1 MNLRQ
6 VRYFIAICEEG
17 SFTRAAKKCG
27 VRQPS
32 LTGAMQ
38 RLERELGGQLF
49 VRSTPIQLTS
59 LGAALRPCLVQ
70 IDEAVD
76 RVHQCAAAQVSRS
89 HSNEPVIAGRAM
101 KSASLGLSQPLDA
114 DY

>member
-32 LTGAMQ
+32 LTGAVQ
-38 RLERELGGQLF
+38 RLERELGGNLF
-49 VRSTPIQLTS
+49 VRSTPVQLTC
-59 LGAALRPCLVQ
+59 LGAALRPYLVQ
-70 IDEAVD
+70 IDETVALL
-76 RVHQCAAAQVSRS
+76 HQCAAQVSRPYS
-89 HSNEPVIAGRAM
+89 
-101 KSASLGLSQPLDA
+101 GLQMAVS
-114 DY
+114 